1 MWGRKGI
8 AQNFDDP
15 GELKIT
21 KRSAAIFYRHST
33 FLQSLTIYL
42 LSFVSFLAVLDFE
55 VAIYAITS
63 QLLHLKAWTRYLPD
77 PLPQPP

>member
-1 MWGRKGI
+1 M
-8 AQNFDDP
+8 
-15 GELKIT
+15 
-21 KRSAAIFYRHST
+21 FYHHST